1 MKYAIVESGGKQFRA
16 EEGQSLT
23 LDLLPEKIGD
33 NVTLDKV
40 LMVVD
45 GENVEVGTPYLKG
58 ASVKAKVVEQI
69 KGKKILILKYKP
81 RIQYRKHTGH
91 RQKYTRLLVDSIVME

>member
-1 MKYAIVESGGKQFRA
+1 MKYAIVEAGGKQFRA

-23 LDLLPEKIGD
+23 VDLLPEKVGD

-40 LMVVD
+40 LMIVD

-58 ASVKAKVVEQI
+58 ALVKAKIVEQI
-69 KGKKILILKYKP
+69 KGKRFSSSSTSQGSSTASIQVTAKNTPDFWWILL
-81 RIQYRKHTGH
+81 
-91 RQKYTRLLVDSIVME
+91 